1 MKEEHET
8 SIEIVHGLRDF
19 CIDLRTQ
26 MNSHTPG
33 FEGDNIAVIIGRQ
46 AEHLAESFLHENA
59 FQLLMHAA
67 KMTLAARISIEQ
79 GMDEDEANAKLEL
92 VLSEVVKHLDE

>member
-1 MKEEHET
+1 MKEQT
-8 SIEIVHGLRDF
+8 TAEIVHGLRDF
-19 CIDLRTQ
+19 CIDLRAQ

-33 FEGDNIAVIIGRQ
+33 FEGDNVAVIIGRQ
-46 AEHLAESFLHENA
+46 AEHLAESYLHENA

-79 GMDEDEANAKLEL
+79 GMDESEANAKLEL
-92 VLSEVVKHLDE
+92 VMAEVVKHLDE